1 MLPPNLKLC
10 KIKVGD
16 LVNHLLMSDTWVG
29 VVVKIAHFDTKE
41 QGGIDK
47 AFIYILSTHYFSKWH
62 SAPEQRAHTDEANEL
77 KTGWVDVDFL
87 KVISRGTKNG

>member
-29 VVVKIAHFDTKE
+29 VVVKIAHFDTGE
-41 QGGIDK
+41 AGRSRQSL
-47 AFIYILSTHYFSKWH
+47 YLYFVYSLFFQM
-62 SAPEQRAHTDEANEL
+62 ALGARATCPH
-77 KTGWVDVDFL
+77 
-87 KVISRGTKNG
+87 R